1 MTFWLIIGA
10 MTAAAVLA
18 VLVPLLR
25 TRAADSARADHDLE
39 VYRDQLGELKRD
51 LKRGL
56 VAAEEAAAA
65 RLEIERRML
74 AAADAGAG
82 AGPRTGVSHP
92 GTAQKAMAAVLA
104 VALPAGAVALY
115 LLLGQPG
122 LRDRPLAER
131 RDREAPAAATA
142 ATGTEDAGARD
153 LAEMTARL
161 ARRLRDQPE
170 DLNGWVLLARTY
182 QNLGRHADAANAYGS
197 AVALADDQARLH
209 AAFGEALITAADGV
223 MTPAAR
229 GAFEKAAK
237 IDPTDPQ
244 TRFYLAV
251 AAAQA
256 GRIQEAIDAW
266 RKLAT
271 EAAPDAPWL
280 PAVRERIEHTA
291 SENGL
296 DAAEALAGLPQPVA
310 RAATPGPD
318 AADMAAAAE
327 MAPEDRQAMIRGM
340 VERLAARLEAEPNDV
355 DGWLRLIRS
364 YGVLGQP
371 GRARAAEARAI
382 AANAG
387 AAEQIRTAVR
397 GFGLADAGD
406 AAAAPG
412 PSAAQAAAA
421 QDMSP
426 EARNQMIAGMVE
438 RLAGRLEQQPDDL
451 DGWVRLAR
459 AYGTLGRRG
468 DEAEALGNAA
478 RLAPDRVDVRV
489 LRARALS
496 ALSSNPPPPGAV
508 TEMRAVLA
516 LQPDNLEALW
526 VVGLGEERANNRA
539 AAADLFRRVLSLLPA
554 DAPNRSMVEQRL
566 DALAAGE

>member
-1 MTFWLIIGA
+1 MTFWLVIGA

-25 TRAADSARADHDLE
+25 PRAADSARADHDLE
-39 VYRDQLGELKRD
+39 VYRDQLGELDRD
-51 LKRGL
+51 LERGL
-56 VAAEEAAAA
+56 VGADEAAAA
-65 RLEIERRML
+65 QLEIERRML
-74 AAADAGAG
+74 AAADAGA
-82 AGPRTGVSHP
+82 AAVPRTGVSHP
-92 GTAQKAMAAVLA
+92 GTAQKAMAVVLA
-104 VALPAGAVALY
+104 VALPAGAAALY

-122 LRDRPLAER
+122 LPDRPLAER
-131 RDREAPAAATA
+131 RNQAAPVATA
-142 ATGTEDAGARD
+142 AEDAASRD
-153 LAEMTARL
+153 LAEMAARV
-161 ARRLRDQPE
+161 ARRLREQPE
-170 DLNGWVLLARTY
+170 DLDGWVLLARTY

-197 AVALADDQARLH
+197 AVAVAGDQARLH
-209 AAFGEALITAADGV
+209 ADHGEALVYAADGV

-229 GAFEKAAK
+229 RAFEKAAK
-237 IDPTDPQ
+237 IDPADPK

-251 AAAQA
+251 AVAQA
-256 GRIQEAIDAW
+256 GRFQEAIDAW
-266 RKLAT
+266 RKLAA

-280 PAVRERIEHTA
+280 AAVRERIQHTA

-296 DAAEALAGLPQPVA
+296 DAAEALADLPLPVA
-310 RAATPGPD
+310 ATAAPGPD

-327 MAPEDRQAMIRGM
+327 MPPEDRQAMIRGM
-340 VERLAARLEAEPNDV
+340 VERLADRLDAEPNDV
-355 DGWLRLIRS
+355 DGWLQLIRS

-371 GRARAAEARAI
+371 DRARAAEARAI
-382 AANAG
+382 AANAS
-387 AAEQIRTAVR
+387 AAERIRTAVR
-397 GFGLADAGD
+397 GFGLAAAPD

-412 PSAAQAAAA
+412 PSAAQVAAA

-426 EARNQMIAGMVE
+426 EARNRMIAGMVE
-438 RLAGRLEQQPDDL
+438 RLAGRLVEQPDDL

-468 DEAEALGNAA
+468 DEAEALGQAA

-526 VVGLGEERANNRA
+526 VVGLGEERANNRTA
-539 AAADLFRRVLSLLPA
+539 ATDLFRRVLSLLPA

-566 DALAAGE
+566 DALAE